1 MLKENGALADKESTQ
16 APIEGQ
22 PGPGVISYSQV
33 IDLSW
38 AITPDI
44 PRWPGDPPVETE
56 VVARIE
62 RDGYFLRRF
71 SMGEHS
77 GTHLTAPASFFAR
90 GPDTAAYPAERLVVP
105 ATVIAVTA
113 HCENDPDY
121 SLTLGELAG
130 WEREHGAVAS
140 GSLVILRTGW
150 SRRWQDPASY
160 LGSGPDGR
168 LHFPGFGVDAARILV
183 EQRQATGLATDTAG
197 VDPGTDR
204 EFLVSRLALAESRIV
219 LENLTN
225 LEQLPPTG
233 ATLVIGLLRL
243 AGSSGAPASV
253 TAFIP

>member
-1 MLKENGALADKESTQ
+1 MADKESTQ
-16 APIEGQ
+16 GPIEGQ
-22 PGPGVISYSQV
+22 PGPGVISYSRV
-33 IDLSW
+33 VDLSW
-38 AITPDI
+38 GITPGI

-56 VVARIE
+56 VVAGIE

-77 GTHLTAPASFFAR
+77 GTHLTAPASFFAG

-105 ATVIAVTA
+105 ATVIDVTA
-113 HCENDPDY
+113 RCENHPDY
-121 SLTLGELAG
+121 SLTLGDLAE
-130 WEREHGAVAS
+130 WEREHGTVEA

-150 SRRWQDPASY
+150 SRRWQDPAGY

-168 LHFPGFGVDAARILV
+168 LHFPGFGVDAARMLM
-183 EQRQATGLATDTAG
+183 EQRQAAGFATDTAG
-197 VDPGTDR
+197 VEPGADW

-225 LEQLPPTG
+225 LEQLPSMG

-243 AGSSGAPASV
+243 AGCSGAPASV
-253 TAFIP
+253 TAFVP

>member
-1 MLKENGALADKESTQ
+1 MADKESI
-16 APIEGQ
+16 PEPVEGQ
-22 PGPGVISYSQV
+22 PGPGIIPYSKV
-33 IDLSW
+33 VDLSW
-38 AITPDI
+38 TITPDI

-56 VVARIE
+56 VVAAID

-77 GTHLTAPASFFAR
+77 GTHLTAPASFFAG
-90 GPDTAAYPAERLVVP
+90 GPDAAAYPAERLVVP
-105 ATVIAVTA
+105 ATVIDVTA
-113 HCENDPDY
+113 RCENHPDY
-121 SLTLGELAG
+121 RLTLGDVAG
-130 WEREHGAVAS
+130 WEREHDTVEA

-150 SRRWQDPASY
+150 SRRWRDPDAY

-168 LHFPGFGVDAARILV
+168 LHFPGFGVDAARMLI
-183 EQRQATGLATDTAG
+183 EQRQAAGLGTDTAG
-197 VDPGTDR
+197 VEPGDDR
-204 EFLVSRLALAESRIV
+204 EFRVSRLALAESRIV

-243 AGSSGAPASV
+243 AGGSGAPASV